1 MQQLQRT
8 VHQLAVRDDNERQA
22 DVLGRQAEHLRR
34 DRLLGLL
41 EDDGQRTVRLDH
53 AVLHIRDRGDVLLA
67 QRLDHLVGG
76 QPHLAQLLDIELAAA
91 DDDRRLAVE
100 QPPEKPFRIEPG
112 KPAGAEHERRHVEGV
127 NLKHDQ
133 RRDRDDA
140 RGHWDAEIL
149 HGHSGKVGDQNR
161 DHELGRVEF
170 ADLPLAHQANRGDH
184 GEV

>member
-1 MQQLQRT
+1 MRSVST
-8 VHQLAVRDDNERQA
+8 TSSVVS
-22 DVLGRQAEHLRR
+22 
-34 DRLLGLL
+34 
-41 EDDGQRTVRLDH
+41 
-53 AVLHIRDRGDVLLA
+53 
-67 QRLDHLVGG
+67 
-76 QPHLAQLLDIELAAA
+76 PHLAQLLDIEFAAA

-100 QPPEKPFRIEPG
+100 QPPENPALEREP
-112 KPAGAEHERRHVEGV
+112 AQQDLEH
-127 NLKHDQ
+127 NQ

-184 GEV
+184 GKV